1 MSHKLTDKIVRTLQ
15 PPTCSNRIT
24 YDSEVAGFG
33 VRVTAGGAVAFVL
46 NYRRKADG
54 LERRYTI
61 GAFPDWSVAA
71 ARERAKELKRHI
83 DSGGRSCC
91 AGTGNPA
98 EAAGLVLSA
107 RCGQGAHHR
116 Q

>member
-33 VRVTAGGAVAFVL
+33 VRVTAGGAGAFVL

-71 ARERAKELKRHI
+71 ASERGKELKRHI
-83 DSGGRSCC
+83 ASGG
-91 AGTGNPA
+91 GPML
-98 EAAGLVLSA
+98 EAP
-107 RCGQGAHHR
+107 RTPPEPDRGQVCE
-116 Q
+116 